1 VFSRIAVE
9 AELQRHLSR
18 VGCKSV
24 MDAFQAMQ
32 KRADSPETKLERS
45 PATSGII
52 SFTHIFLSVQVGL
65 GFSKNHSSIYVSSEK
80 HRVA

>member
-1 VFSRIAVE
+1 
-9 AELQRHLSR
+9 
-18 VGCKSV
+18 